1 MTTKKVLY
9 SISLRMPIVSIN
21 NVFHTA
27 VTMLI
32 PNVVLEDI
40 IIFYLSSVHVFTT
53 LPQSST
59 PMIVPCYLVPVTV
72 IVWNLLIRALTLFSR
87 PRAGLATVC
96 VVCVFFPSI
105 LDIKFVGR
113 TSRGHTEGRSHR
125 ISHPPFFCGACL
137 SFSREKDSAVP
148 FPRRP

>member
-1 MTTKKVLY
+1 MRIVSIDSSVTTKVLY

-40 IIFYLSSVHVFTT
+40 IIFYLSSAHVFTT

-59 PMIVPCYLVPVTV
+59 PMIL
-72 IVWNLLIRALTLFSR
+72 IVL
-87 PRAGLATVC
+87 C
-96 VVCVFFPSI
+96 
-105 LDIKFVGR
+105 
-113 TSRGHTEGRSHR
+113 
-125 ISHPPFFCGACL
+125 
-137 SFSREKDSAVP
+137 
-148 FPRRP
+148 